1 MVLFSILTEIKQSSF
16 FNAVSNMVVFSK
28 NGVFKCI
35 RLTVQILLFLINNT
49 AYEKVLILLQ
59 QFELLNFTD

>member
-16 FNAVSNMVVFSK
+16 FNAVSNRVVFSK
-28 NGVFKCI
+28 NDVFKCI

-59 QFELLNFTD
+59 QFELLNYTD

>member
-16 FNAVSNMVVFSK
+16 FNAVSNRVVFSK
-28 NGVFKCI
+28 NDVFKCI

-49 AYEKVLILLQ
+49 AYEKVLILFQ
-59 QFELLNFTD
+59 QFELLNYTD

>member
-16 FNAVSNMVVFSK
+16 FNAVSNRVVFSK
-28 NGVFKCI
+28 NDVFKCI

-49 AYEKVLILLQ
+49 AYEKVLTLLQ
-59 QFELLNFTD
+59 QFELLNYTD